1 MSAVQLPHDI
11 RGEALCRHQQPGGC
25 TWWCSYRRGVLCIG
39 PVFAGFV
46 AVGVAVWTTGGEDA
60 RARVSEALMGAA
72 ILIVVTVPLVMYL
85 NARDT
90 D

>member
-1 MSAVQLPHDI
+1 M
-11 RGEALCRHQQPGGC
+11 
-25 TWWCSYRRGVLCIG
+25 
-39 PVFAGFV
+39 
-46 AVGVAVWTTGGEDA
+46 TGGEDA

-72 ILIVVTVPLVMYL
+72 ILIVVTVPLVIYL